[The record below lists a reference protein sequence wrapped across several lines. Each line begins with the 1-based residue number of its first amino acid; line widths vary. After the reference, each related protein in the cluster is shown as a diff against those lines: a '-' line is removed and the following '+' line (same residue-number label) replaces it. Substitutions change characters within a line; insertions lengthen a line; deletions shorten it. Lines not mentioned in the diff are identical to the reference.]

1 MQSTF
6 RLPQASLKKDDRKA
20 ATMIIIFSVV
30 VFIVVATIGKLK
42 LSVNLGFDV
51 HIFAQ
56 LNAVINAIT
65 AILLVAALAAVKN
78 GRYGLH
84 KGIMLFS
91 LALSIIF
98 LVSYIAHHLFAGEA
112 RFGDINH
119 DGIVDAAELAS
130 VGNMRLVYFIV
141 LSTHIALAAIILP
154 FILFTAYR
162 ALIGEYGIHKKLA
175 RYTWPLW
182 FYVAVT
188 GPVVYLMISPYYR

>member
-1 MQSTF
+1 MESKN
-6 RLPQASLKKDDRKA
+6 RLPEASLKKNDKKA
-20 ATMIIIFSVV
+20 ATLIVVFSVV

-42 LSVNLGFDV
+42 LNVSLGFDV
-51 HIFAQ
+51 HVFAQ
-56 LNAVINAIT
+56 LNAVINGIT
-65 AILLVAALAAVKN
+65 AILLVAALWAINK

-112 RFGDINH
+112 KFGDINH
-119 DGIVDAAELAS
+119 DGIVDAAELAA
-130 VGNMRLVYFIV
+130 VGGMRVVYFVI
-141 LSTHIALAAIILP
+141 LATHIALAAIILP

-162 ALIGEYGIHKKLA
+162 ALIGEYGVHKKLA

-188 GPVVYLMISPYYR
+188 GPIVYYMISPYYR

>member
-1 MQSTF
+1 MESKN
-6 RLPQASLKKDDRKA
+6 RLPEASLKKNDRKA
-20 ATMIIIFSVV
+20 ATLIVVFSVV

-42 LSVNLGFDV
+42 LNVNLGFDV
-51 HIFAQ
+51 HVFAE
-56 LNAVINAIT
+56 LNAVINGIT
-65 AILLVAALAAVKN
+65 AILLVASLLAIKN

-91 LALSIIF
+91 LGLSIIF

-112 RFGDINH
+112 KFGDINH
-119 DGIVDAAELAS
+119 DGIVDATELAA
-130 VGNMRLVYFIV
+130 VGSMRMVYFII
-141 LSTHIALAAIILP
+141 LTTHIALAAIILP

-162 ALIGEYGIHKKLA
+162 ALIGEYGVHKKLA

-188 GPVVYLMISPYYR
+188 GPIVYYMISPYYR